1 MGLFLVILNKM
12 QVNIE
17 KYMYRYLINWALYLI
32 KNLWEI
38 LFIFLGVRGCH
49 QRWVYCHH
57 GNPQMS
63 EIHDNSPRETT
74 VGGHCHRTGRTRRT
88 LCSMFLCLQSFCL
101 TSFKII
107 VRETLIQQFIPKM
120 PERQSEVSLTV
131 PWQKKYIFSF
141 PIIFCLRNMKD
152 LSLHLLDWLV
162 FVYCRH
168 QIQTVLTDSHSASN
182 MQLPFSL

>member
-1 MGLFLVILNKM
+1 MGLFL
-12 QVNIE
+12 E

-32 KNLWEI
+32 TNLWEI

-74 VGGHCHRTGRTRRT
+74 VGGHCHRTGRTWWT
-88 LCSMFLCLQSFCL
+88 LCSKFLCLQSFYL

-107 VRETLIQQFIPKM
+107 VLKTLIQQFIPKNAR
-120 PERQSEVSLTV
+120 ETIWSLSDCSMAKIKNFHFHLYFV
-131 PWQKKYIFSF
+131 WEIWKIFHYSYL
-141 PIIFCLRNMKD
+141 ID
-152 LSLHLLDWLV
+152 
-162 FVYCRH
+162 
-168 QIQTVLTDSHSASN
+168 
-182 MQLPFSL
+182 

>member
-32 KNLWEI
+32 TNLWEI

-74 VGGHCHRTGRTRRT
+74 VGGHCHRTGRTWWT
-88 LCSMFLCLQSFCL
+88 LCSKFLCLQSFYL

-107 VRETLIQQFIPKM
+107 VLKTLIQQFIPKNARETIWSLSDCSM
-120 PERQSEVSLTV
+120 VKKKILISIYILFEKYERSFITVTWLTSV
-131 PWQKKYIFSF
+131 CI
-141 PIIFCLRNMKD
+141 L
-152 LSLHLLDWLV
+152 
-162 FVYCRH
+162 
-168 QIQTVLTDSHSASN
+168 
-182 MQLPFSL
+182 